1 VTFPAGSA
9 ARLAAGVFGLSALLL
24 AACAGKQAAAP
35 PPPGAPAVLSPTTE
49 ALPEVEPWSFQGHS
63 GLMIRTRWYRLFTTT
78 SDADLLGEMPAF
90 LERAL
95 DRYTSEFGPLPRPP
109 MKLDTFL
116 LGDRP
121 QWEVLTRQAMG
132 QQAPVYLKIE
142 RGGFASG
149 GRAMLWPI
157 GPRDTLAIA
166 AHEGW
171 HQYTQRTFKEELP
184 VWLEEGIGTYME
196 GLAPDPLDPS
206 RYVLSPWSNPERLE
220 QLRKASE
227 QGELL
232 PLGKL
237 LEATPQDLIE
247 RGTDAALT
255 YYAQVWG
262 LAHFLKEGEGGK
274 YASGLHSLL
283 MAAASGRLK
292 AELAPLFGAQAAERS
307 MSERRG
313 AEAYKAYF
321 DVDLARASAQYTA
334 FISHV
339 TQAGG
344 G

>member
-1 VTFPAGSA
+1 MWII
-9 ARLAAGVFGLSALLL
+9 ARVLGPSTLLL
-24 AACAGKQAAAP
+24 AACAGKPAAAP
-35 PPPGAPAVLSPTTE
+35 SPPGAPAVLSP
-49 ALPEVEPWSFQGHS
+49 ASSNLPDVEPWGFEGHS

-78 SDADLLGEMPAF
+78 SDPDLLGEMPSF

-116 LGDRP
+116 LGDRS
-121 QWEVLTRQAMG
+121 QWEVLTKQAMG

-184 VWLEEGIGTYME
+184 VWLEEGIGTYWE
-196 GLAPDPLDPS
+196 GLAPDPLEPS
-206 RYVLSPWSNPERLE
+206 HYVLSPWANPERLE

-227 QGELL
+227 QGDLL
-232 PLGKL
+232 PLSKL

-255 YYAQVWG
+255 YYAQVWV

-283 MAAASGRLK
+283 MNAAGGRLK
-292 AELAPLFGAQAAERS
+292 TELASRFGVPAAERS
-307 MSERRG
+307 ISERRG
-313 AEAYKAYF
+313 AETFRAYF
-321 DVDLARASAQYTA
+321 DEDMTRASAEYAA

-339 TQAGG
+339 IQAGG